1 MTSKY
6 STSAAHNRTLFAL
19 LHRSVLTALALVLI
33 ASCATPP
40 PAPSKPRE
48 PVADYPI
55 PSRDKVEKTADE
67 DNPLD
72 ARIVSWNQQ
81 IARERGWLFAL
92 TELDAVDPELISPK
106 TDAFIRS
113 QLLWLKGD
121 IDESNQLLGA
131 LVPDNNEEFDALLAE
146 RQRRLWEGGQ
156 PVDAAKVAL
165 DRLTLQAPGTGT
177 VTSSTIFDLLSQA
190 TEQRLASELRGKS
203 LLRRL

>member
-1 MTSKY
+1 M
-6 STSAAHNRTLFAL
+6 
-19 LHRSVLTALALVLI
+19 
-33 ASCATPP
+33 
-40 PAPSKPRE
+40 
-48 PVADYPI
+48 
-55 PSRDKVEKTADE
+55 PSRDKVEKTDNEA
-67 DNPLD
+67 NPLD

-131 LVPDNNEEFDALLAE
+131 LTPDNNEEFDALLAE
-146 RQRRLWEGGQ
+146 RQRRLWEAGQ

-165 DRLTLQAPGTGT
+165 DRLALQTPGAGT
-177 VTSSTIFDLLSQA
+177 VTSSTIFDLLSAA
-190 TEQRLASELRGKS
+190 TEQRLACVVVLESCLSSRTFRSAQVAE
-203 LLRRL
+203 